1 VAEVAGI
8 ILWDLLAIV
17 ERAQWLILTRKPA
30 GDAGVWFMLTA
41 QSINLA
47 LPRIAKTI
55 TSWASTGTD
64 FITMALVPKRTLG
77 GMCSCLSCP
86 FGV

>member
-1 VAEVAGI
+1 
-8 ILWDLLAIV
+8 
-17 ERAQWLILTRKPA
+17 
-30 GDAGVWFMLTA
+30 MLTA

-64 FITMALVPKRTLG
+64 FITMALVPRRTLG

-86 FGV
+86 FGVWYTRSEYWAAIQRRGSVDV